1 MISVSDHNYQSNYLK
16 LRREGED
23 PRGTSETAQ
32 YGLSVRLDWCPSKS
46 AGLETRDASPTT
58 EHTAHPTGAP
68 PAAQDPASVGLSAA
82 P

>member
-1 MISVSDHNYQSNYLK
+1 MARVKPLSTGNRSWSVLACSSRVGVCIS
-16 LRREGED
+16 
-23 PRGTSETAQ
+23 
-32 YGLSVRLDWCPSKS
+32 LSVRLDWCPSKS

>member
-1 MISVSDHNYQSNYLK
+1 VARVKPLSTGNQSWSVLACSSRVGVCIS
-16 LRREGED
+16 
-23 PRGTSETAQ
+23 
-32 YGLSVRLDWCPSKS
+32 LSVRLDWCPSKS

>member
-1 MISVSDHNYQSNYLK
+1 MARVKPLSTGNQSWSVLACSS
-16 LRREGED
+16 RVGVCI
-23 PRGTSETAQ
+23 
-32 YGLSVRLDWCPSKS
+32 GLSVRLDWCPSKS

>member
-1 MISVSDHNYQSNYLK
+1 VARVKPLSTGNQSWSVLACSSRVGVCIS
-16 LRREGED
+16 
-23 PRGTSETAQ
+23 
-32 YGLSVRLDWCPSKS
+32 LSVRLDWWPSKS

>member
-1 MISVSDHNYQSNYLK
+1 MARVKPLSTGNQSWSVLACSS
-16 LRREGED
+16 RVGVCIR
-23 PRGTSETAQ
+23 
-32 YGLSVRLDWCPSKS
+32 LSVRLDWCPSKS

>member
-1 MISVSDHNYQSNYLK
+1 MARVKPLSTGNQSWSVLACSSRVGVCIS
-16 LRREGED
+16 
-23 PRGTSETAQ
+23 
-32 YGLSVRLDWCPSKS
+32 LSVRLDWCPSKS

>member
-1 MISVSDHNYQSNYLK
+1 VARVKPLSTGNQSWSVLACSSRVDVCIS
-16 LRREGED
+16 
-23 PRGTSETAQ
+23 
-32 YGLSVRLDWCPSKS
+32 LSVRLDWCPSKS